1 MDTGLS
7 ITKKIKLSQYTTGSV
22 SGTITFTSKRP
33 YPDFEYGETI
43 NQVSIINPSITNKL
57 RVIKCDYINN
67 VLYVEK
73 DEESDELNS
82 TNNLTR
88 VRDSSTLQ
96 ITGATGIYVTGEMYS
111 GWKSTNVPVESII
124 KVYPI

>member
-1 MDTGLS
+1 MNTADPT
-7 ITKKIKLSQYTTGSV
+7 
-22 SGTITFTSKRP
+22 
-33 YPDFEYGETI
+33 
-43 NQVSIINPSITNKL
+43 ITNKA

-88 VRDSSTLQ
+88 VKDSSTL
-96 ITGATGIYVTGEMYS
+96 IVTGATGIFQTGEMYS
-111 GWKSTNVPVESII
+111 GWKSINTPVESII